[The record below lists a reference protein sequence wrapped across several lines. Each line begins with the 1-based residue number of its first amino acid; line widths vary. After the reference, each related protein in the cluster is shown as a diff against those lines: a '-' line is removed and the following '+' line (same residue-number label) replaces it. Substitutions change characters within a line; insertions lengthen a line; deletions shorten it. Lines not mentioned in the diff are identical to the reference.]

1 MNNNQQPM
9 QQPIQQPVQP
19 AKNKSNNK
27 KKKMIIGCSVGGA
40 VIAILVVVLL
50 MVFAR
55 GGKIVTC
62 VMNTTQ
68 MGISIESETNIRIGD
83 GEISGGD
90 VIVKLDLK
98 NLQGIYKNHEK
109 DIIEKM
115 TERYKGYCG
124 EHCKFDYEYI
134 EGDNVKY
141 TMHYEKESIG
151 AVVRAPGLENLSAQ
165 EIADIVQRSLENS
178 NTTCK
183 QN

>member
-9 QQPIQQPVQP
+9 QQPAHPV
-19 AKNKSNNK
+19 KNKSNNK
-27 KKKMIIGCSVGGA
+27 KKKVIVGCSIGGA

-55 GGKIVTC
+55 SGKTVTC
-62 VMNTTQ
+62 TMNTTQ
-68 MGISIESETNIRIGD
+68 MGIGIESETNIRVGD
-83 GEISGGD
+83 GEIFGGD
-90 VIVKLDLK
+90 MTVRLDLK
-98 NLQGIYKNHEK
+98 KLQGIYKNHEK

-115 TERYKGYCG
+115 TERYKSYCKD
-124 EHCKFDYEYI
+124 HCSFDYEYA
-134 EGDNVKY
+134 EGDSVKY
-141 TMHYEKESIG
+141 TIRYEKDGVG

-165 EIADIVQRSLENS
+165 EIADMVQKSLENS